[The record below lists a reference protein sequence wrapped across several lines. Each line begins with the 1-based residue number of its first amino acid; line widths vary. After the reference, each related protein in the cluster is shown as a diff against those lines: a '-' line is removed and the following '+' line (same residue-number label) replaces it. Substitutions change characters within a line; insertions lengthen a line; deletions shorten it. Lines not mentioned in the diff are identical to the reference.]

1 MSYNQGVEGLTGTAG
16 RPATLLG
23 RVKLLDLPLLVATLI
38 LTAFGIFAMYIAGD
52 DGPTYAVNQA
62 LGAAGGLAVAGV
74 VALTDY
80 RLLHFYAKWVYGATL
95 AGLAT
100 VLLFGSVAG
109 GAQSW
114 INLGPVQVQP
124 SEFAKLFM
132 IVVLAAYASSRNI
145 GGTVNF
151 SEALALL
158 ALPALLVFLQPDL
171 GTALVFGAI
180 FVMMSFVGGARLWQL
195 AALLGAGAGLFALAV
210 RLEIIQAYQL
220 ARLTAFVNP
229 SGAPDVAYQVTMSKE
244 AIGSG
249 GFGGKGIEATT
260 LGRLGFLPED
270 QTDFIF
276 ASLAEQLG
284 FIGSGILLAL
294 FFVLIWR
301 ILHVATVS
309 RDRFGVL
316 LAVGIGTM
324 FMFHVF
330 VNVGMAMQI
339 MPVTGIPLPF
349 ISYGRSSLIVGL
361 ISLGLLQS
369 IVVRA
374 KYERAKQSGS

>member
-1 MSYNQGVEGLTGTAG
+1 MSYRRESAGFTGTAG
-16 RPATLLG
+16 QSVTLG
-23 RVKLLDLPLLVATLI
+23 NRIKFLDLPLLIAALA
-38 LTAFGIFAMYIAGD
+38 LTAFGVFAMYIAGD

-62 LGAAGGLAVAGV
+62 IGAAGGLAVAGV
-74 VALTDY
+74 VALSDY
-80 RLLHFYAKWVYGATL
+80 RLLRSYANWVYGATL
-95 AGLAT
+95 AGLSA
-100 VLLFGSVAG
+100 VLLFGSIAG

-114 INLGPVQVQP
+114 INLGPVQIQP

-132 IVVLAAYASSRNI
+132 IVVLAAYASNRNI
-145 GGTVNF
+145 GASANF
-151 SEALALL
+151 AKALALL

-180 FVMMSFVGGARLWQL
+180 FVVMVFVGGARLWQL
-195 AALLGAGAGLFALAV
+195 GALLGAGAGLFALAA

-249 GFGGKGIEATT
+249 GFSGKGIGATT

-294 FFVLIWR
+294 FFVLVWR

-309 RDRFGVL
+309 QDRFGVL
-316 LAVGIGTM
+316 VAVGIGTM
-324 FMFHVF
+324 FLFHVF

-349 ISYGRSSLIVGL
+349 VSYGRSSLVVGL

-374 KYERAKQSGS
+374 RFERAKQNGS

>member
-1 MSYNQGVEGLTGTAG
+1 MSYSREGTGATG
-16 RPATLLG
+16 RPVTVPA
-23 RVKLLDLPLLVATLI
+23 RIKRLDLPLLLAALA
-38 LTAFGIFAMYIAGD
+38 LTAFGIFAMYIVGE
-52 DGPTYAVNQA
+52 GGSYYAVNQA
-62 LGAAGGLAVAGV
+62 IGAVGGLVAAGV
-74 VALTDY
+74 VALADY
-80 RLLHFYAKWVYGATL
+80 RLLRFYARWVYGATV
-95 AGLAT
+95 AGLAA

-114 INLGPVQVQP
+114 IQLGPVQVQP

-132 IVVLAAYASSRNI
+132 IVVLAAYASEHNI
-145 GGTVNF
+145 GGSMNF
-151 SEALALL
+151 LKALALL
-158 ALPALLVFLQPDL
+158 ALPALLVFIQPDL

-180 FVMMSFVGGARLWQL
+180 FVMMAFIAGAKLWQL
-195 AALLGAGAGLFALAV
+195 AALFGAGAGLFALAV
-210 RLEIIQAYQL
+210 RLEIIQDYQL
-220 ARLTAFVNP
+220 ARLTAFINP

-249 GFGGKGIEATT
+249 GFSGKGIGATT

-284 FIGSGILLAL
+284 FIGSGVLLAL
-294 FFVLIWR
+294 FFILVWR
-301 ILHVATVS
+301 ILRVATVS

-316 LAVGIGTM
+316 VAVGIGTM
-324 FMFHVF
+324 FLFHVF

-349 ISYGRSSLIVGL
+349 VSYGRSSLVVGL
-361 ISLGLLQS
+361 ISIGLLQS
-369 IVVRA
+369 IVVHA
-374 KYERAKQSGS
+374 KSESAKQTGF

>member
-1 MSYNQGVEGLTGTAG
+1 MSYSREGTALPGTTG
-16 RPATLLG
+16 RPVTLAD
-23 RVKLLDLPLLVATLI
+23 RVKFLDLPLLATTLA
-38 LTAFGIFAMYIAGD
+38 LTAFGLFAVYIAGD
-52 DGPTYAVNQA
+52 DGSAYAVNQA

-74 VALTDY
+74 VALSDY
-80 RLLHFYAKWVYGATL
+80 RMLRSYAKWVYGATVVML
-95 AGLAT
+95 SA
-100 VLLFGSVAG
+100 VLIFGSIAG

-132 IVVLAAYASSRNI
+132 IVVLAAYASGSNL
-145 GGTVNF
+145 GDPVNLLK
-151 SEALALL
+151 ALALL

-180 FVMMSFVGGARLWQL
+180 FFMMVFIGGAKLWQL
-195 AALLGAGAGLFALAV
+195 GMLLGAGAGLFALAV

-229 SGAPDVAYQVTMSKE
+229 SGAPDVAYQVMMSKE

-249 GFGGKGIEATT
+249 GFGGKGVGATT

-284 FIGSGILLAL
+284 FIGSAVLLAL

-301 ILHVATVS
+301 TLHVAAVS

-316 LAVGIGTM
+316 VAVGIGTM
-324 FMFHVF
+324 FLFHVF

-349 ISYGRSSLIVGL
+349 VSYGRSSLVVGL
-361 ISLGLLQS
+361 IALGLLQS
-369 IVVRA
+369 IVIRA